1 MTKRLRPAFSLF
13 ELLVILAIL
22 GLLMALLFPALFKVR
37 QAADR
42 AKSVNN
48 LKQLA
53 LACHNYH
60 DVNGALPPG
69 NDANNYSA
77 AARLLPYVEQDN
89 VYKLLMKKTTSD
101 NLKKPVTDKAN
112 DQVRQ
117 IVIPVFLSPNDP
129 LMQVKANI
137 GATNYLFNAGAKP
150 ALKDNDGIF
159 YQDSKIKFA
168 DITDGTSNTWMIG
181 ETLKG
186 DGGTKA
192 VDVRRQHVL
201 LKKDA
206 LKDLDNES
214 GVKDF
219 ADNKHIAG
227 DRCASWLDG
236 RFLQGTFTGTRLF
249 NDKRPDVSCEG
260 AGGLSALRSATPYVS
275 FAFCDGSV
283 RSVTKALTLDVIKA
297 LAGRNDGTV
306 ISIDF

>member
-1 MTKRLRPAFSLF
+1 MTKRSRPAFSLF
-13 ELLVILAIL
+13 ELLVILALL

-60 DVNGALPPG
+60 DSNASLPPG

-89 VYKLLMKKTTSD
+89 VYKLLVKASD
-101 NLKKPVTDKAN
+101 SLKKPVTDKAN

-117 IVIPVFLSPNDP
+117 IMIPVFQSPNDP
-129 LMQVKANI
+129 VIQVKANV
-137 GATNYLFNAGAKP
+137 GATNYLFNAGSKP
-150 ALKDNDGIF
+150 GLVDSNGLF
-159 YQDSKIKFA
+159 YQDSKVKFA
-168 DITDGTSNTWMIG
+168 DVTDGLSNTWMIG

-192 VDVRRQHVL
+192 VDVRRQYVL

-206 LKDLDNES
+206 LKDLDDES

-249 NDKRPDVSCEG
+249 NDKRPDVDCGG
-260 AGGLSALRSATPYVS
+260 AGGLSALRSLTPNVS
-275 FAFCDGSV
+275 AAMGDGSV
-283 RSVTKALTLDVIKA
+283 HTWSKALTLDVIKA
-297 LAGRNDGTV
+297 LAGRNDGIV
-306 ISIDF
+306 ISPNDF